1 MFGSSDNLFG
11 QMHRK
16 LSKRGN
22 IAITDSGENEKLYK
36 KKGEVVF
43 QIGNTEY

>member
-1 MFGSSDNLFG
+1 MLGSSDTLFG
-11 QMHRK
+11 QRHRK
-16 LSKRGN
+16 LSKREN
-22 IAITDSGENEKLYK
+22 IAIIDSGENEKLYK